1 MFSII
6 HAIVQN
12 YIENSKCFPIV
23 AKDGITTDQFAIHRE
38 DVLFVKASM
47 SVLYVKIRIPA
58 ILGSISVAK
67 NLDYYQCKI
76 CHEIPSIPDTEQ
88 VKLTLQK
95 SIPDTE
101 QVKLTLQKLRVI
113 IIALFLKL
121 NKLMAEIE
129 SENSD
134 KYNKYFLEWNKYSE
148 ETLITTS
155 AVLIGY
161 QQGRTETKIIDTL
174 KGTMEYLQISTSVLD
189 EEIWHL
195 Y

>member
-1 MFSII
+1 MLNII

-95 SIPDTE
+95 
-101 QVKLTLQKLRVI
+101 LRVI

-134 KYNKYFLEWNKYSE
+134 KYNKYF
-148 ETLITTS
+148 
-155 AVLIGY
+155 
-161 QQGRTETKIIDTL
+161 
-174 KGTMEYLQISTSVLD
+174 
-189 EEIWHL
+189 
-195 Y
+195 

>member
-95 SIPDTE
+95 
-101 QVKLTLQKLRVI
+101 LRVI

-129 SENSD
+129 SENSA

-148 ETLITTS
+148 GILIATS
-155 AVLIGY
+155 GILIDY

-189 EEIWHL
+189 EEISHL

>member
-1 MFSII
+1 MFNLI

-12 YIENSKCFPIV
+12 YIENSKCFSII
-23 AKDGITTDQFAIHRE
+23 ARDGITTDQFAIQKV
-38 DVLFVKASM
+38 DILFIKASI
-47 SVLYVKIRIPA
+47 SVRNVKLNIPA

-76 CHEIPSIPDTEQ
+76 CHEIPSIPDTQ
-88 VKLTLQK
+88 RIKQY
-95 SIPDTE
+95 
-101 QVKLTLQKLRVI
+101 LQKLRVI

-121 NKLMAEIE
+121 NKLMAETE

-148 ETLITTS
+148 EILITTS
-155 AVLIGY
+155 AILIGY
-161 QQGRTETKIIDTL
+161 QQGRTETKNIDTL
-174 KGTMEYLQISTSVLD
+174 KDTMKYLQISMSLLD
-189 EEIWHL
+189 DEISHL

>member
-1 MFSII
+1 MFNLI

-12 YIENSKCFPIV
+12 YIENSKCFSIV
-23 AKDGITTDQFAIHRE
+23 ARDGITTDQFAIQKE
-38 DVLFVKASM
+38 DVLFVKSSM
-47 SVLYVKIRIPA
+47 SVRYIKSSIPA

-76 CHEIPSIPDTEQ
+76 CHEIPSIPDTQ
-88 VKLTLQK
+88 VVKQK
-95 SIPDTE
+95 
-101 QVKLTLQKLRVI
+101 LQKLRVI

-148 ETLITTS
+148 EILVATSGILID
-155 AVLIGY
+155 Y
-161 QQGRTETKIIDTL
+161 QQGRTEIKNIDTL
-174 KGTMEYLQISTSVLD
+174 KDTMKYLQISMSVLD
-189 EEIWHL
+189 EEISHL